1 MLPGADRGALPL
13 AKDPMEVYKPPGGV
27 SNAAGTRTAKPAG
40 SPTLPCLPCPLRRHT
55 SRVPERFPVRVER
68 FAVPGQR
75 DAGAFLDDLGM
86 LEAPGYLIGQP
97 DGLVE
102 VQALTGGGSF
112 CLLGEPGAG
121 KTTALETIVGRSP
134 GRGRGRG
141 LWSLSR
147 WPRSP
152 TSGSSGSA

>member
-1 MLPGADRGALPL
+1 M
-13 AKDPMEVYKPPGGV
+13 
-27 SNAAGTRTAKPAG
+27 
-40 SPTLPCLPCPLRRHT
+40 
-55 SRVPERFPVRVER
+55 PERFPVRVER

-102 VQALTGGGSF
+102 VEALAGGGSF

-121 KTTALETIVGRSP
+121 KTTALEAIAGRLP
-134 GRGRGRG
+134 GRRRRAGACGLRPDGRGHRRRG
-141 LWSLSR
+141 LPGAR
-147 WPRSP
+147 DRPGGRR
-152 TSGSSGSA
+152 GSAPGTA